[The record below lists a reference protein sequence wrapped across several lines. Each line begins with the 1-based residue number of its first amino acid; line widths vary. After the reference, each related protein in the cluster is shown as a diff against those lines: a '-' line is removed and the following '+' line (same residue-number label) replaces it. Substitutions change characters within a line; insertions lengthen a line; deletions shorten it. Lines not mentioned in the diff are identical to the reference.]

1 MTDPDAGSGSNS
13 PTVEMVSPC
22 WRAVT
27 AVPCTKLG
35 PGSGGRGLLARANS
49 SLTSE
54 KPRVDRHQP
63 PQSADAIRQEQIE
76 WRVAAAVA
84 DIRALI
90 AREEVEHRI
99 NVFAWCREDAH
110 RVQVEGATG
119 RPSPARMTAA
129 CTPLVIS
136 KASPAVRQ
144 AQRNAVGVRCAR
156 KTGGPNTAALRSGA
170 GQYGVDE
177 EASEDP
183 RRKETVPRDPIRP
196 NRSRGWCAELGKP
209 VGSPEDPDENNELPR
224 DPTRSTEGGFQTW
237 S

>member
-1 MTDPDAGSGSNS
+1 MHSEAAAGWPVSNRGVIDDRAKQLLRHGHIS
-13 PTVEMVSPC
+13 LIGCATVFAVHLPTGIEHDGPRRRVRIKQPHGRNGV

-119 RPSPARMTAA
+119 RP
-129 CTPLVIS
+129 
-136 KASPAVRQ
+136 
-144 AQRNAVGVRCAR
+144 
-156 KTGGPNTAALRSGA
+156 
-170 GQYGVDE
+170 
-177 EASEDP
+177 
-183 RRKETVPRDPIRP
+183 
-196 NRSRGWCAELGKP
+196 
-209 VGSPEDPDENNELPR
+209 
-224 DPTRSTEGGFQTW
+224 
-237 S
+237 